1 MQVITCIEQNI
12 SQRSQK
18 YSNSQLYELYYT
30 LIIPLMNFNI

>member
-18 YSNSQLYELYYT
+18 YSNSQLYL
-30 LIIPLMNFNI
+30 LMNFIIP